1 MPLEEMISLASVP
14 ESPQETPV
22 SNPALSPAESTKK
35 SSLGLKVFQNVTA
48 ILAGRAITIPLSIAT
63 SILLV
68 RFLGREHM
76 GQYGALYAYLSLF
89 AFLSTGALDQILARE
104 ASVRRA
110 DTAQIFHVATIVAF
124 VFSLFGTALAY
135 LLGPQFGF
143 HGTMHWLI
151 LVAAVDMLILPPF
164 RQPGIIFQVDM
175 RQWFAVAIGVMRQAL
190 WLIAVALMALHS
202 VAFYHVIIARTL
214 CGFAETAATLFL
226 IRKQGSLSGPRHFV
240 WSEARRLVRE
250 AFPLALSTV
259 AVSVYQRIDQV
270 MLHKMSGDKVLGPY
284 VVAVQ
289 LTEFFSL
296 LPVALMST
304 LFPTLSRSASDP
316 QRFDRYLR
324 ESYRFLLVVAFAACA
339 VVTPVATPFVE
350 LFYGKEFLPTAPL
363 LIVLIWSEVPIFFVV
378 VIMNA
383 MIASRIQR
391 LMPLPAFAGAAC
403 NILLNL
409 VLIPR
414 YGALGASWATIVSYC
429 LADIVLLLFLSEAR
443 PLVLPGL
450 RVGALPFFI
459 ALLIT
464 LSLHY
469 LGWSVWIKLAVSALC
484 YTGGVLLT
492 GTLTRS
498 DLERLWTNVR
508 GQFA

>member
-1 MPLEEMISLASVP
+1 MGSVP
-14 ESPQETPV
+14 ESPQEMPV
-22 SNPALSPAESTKK
+22 SNAAPSPAEPAKK

-48 ILAGRAITIPLSIAT
+48 ILAGRAISIPLSIAT

-68 RFLGREHM
+68 RFLGRERM
-76 GQYGALYAYLSLF
+76 GQYGALYAYLSF
-89 AFLSTGALDQILARE
+89 FGFLSTAALDQILARE
-104 ASVRRA
+104 VSIRRA
-110 DTAQIFHVATIVAF
+110 AAAQIFHVATIVAF
-124 VFSLFGTALAY
+124 VFSLWGAALAY

-175 RQWFAVAIGVMRQAL
+175 RQWLPIGVGMIRQVL
-190 WLIAVALMALHS
+190 WLIAVALLAVHS
-202 VAFYHVIIARTL
+202 AAFYHVIIARTL
-214 CGFAETAATLFL
+214 CGFAETAATVFL
-226 IRKQGSLSGPRHFV
+226 IRNRGFFSGPRHFV
-240 WSEARRLVRE
+240 WGEARHLVRE

-259 AVSVYQRIDQV
+259 AISLYQRIDQV
-270 MLHKMSGDKVLGPY
+270 MLHNMSGDKVLGPY

-289 LTEFFSL
+289 ITEFFSL
-296 LPVALMST
+296 LPVALMSS

-324 ESYRFLLVVAFAACA
+324 ESYRFLLVVVFAACA
-339 VVTPVATPFVE
+339 VVTPVAAPFVK
-350 LFYGKEFLPTAPL
+350 LFYGKEFLPAAPL
-363 LIVLIWSEVPIFFVV
+363 LIVLIWSEVPIFFIV
-378 VIMNA
+378 VIINA

-391 LMPLPAFAGAAC
+391 FMPLSAFAGAAC

-414 YGALGASWATIVSYC
+414 YGALGASWATVVSYC
-429 LADIVLLLFLSEAR
+429 LANIVLLLFLSETR

-450 RVGALPFFI
+450 RVGAPPFFI
-459 ALLIT
+459 VLLIT
-464 LSLHY
+464 FFLHF
-469 LGWSVWIKLAVSALC
+469 LGWSVWVKLAVSILC

-492 GTLTRS
+492 GTLLRS
-498 DLERLWTNVR
+498 DLERSWTIVC
-508 GQFA
+508 GQFARGPKST